1 LNTAPN
7 IFNGLESEGEGESS
21 EGTSGGA
28 EVVEV
33 KSEESEGEGGFVLGP
48 NNKEVQVQILKD
60 YLKQSLGSA
69 VDALV
74 KLIILK

>member
-1 LNTAPN
+1 
-7 IFNGLESEGEGESS
+7 
-21 EGTSGGA
+21 
-28 EVVEV
+28 VVKV

-48 NNKEVQVQILKD
+48 NNREVQVQILKD
-60 YLKQSLGSA
+60 RLKQSLRSA